1 MTYAFGVKVIQSDSL
16 LVWLCEEVLKT
27 ELDTENS
34 ELEMVKK
41 NCNGWTTKSE
51 LSIFVITI
59 NRCQA
64 HFVNMTS
71 ACF

>member
-41 NCNGWTTKSE
+41 K
-51 LSIFVITI
+51 L
-59 NRCQA
+59 
-64 HFVNMTS
+64 
-71 ACF
+71 